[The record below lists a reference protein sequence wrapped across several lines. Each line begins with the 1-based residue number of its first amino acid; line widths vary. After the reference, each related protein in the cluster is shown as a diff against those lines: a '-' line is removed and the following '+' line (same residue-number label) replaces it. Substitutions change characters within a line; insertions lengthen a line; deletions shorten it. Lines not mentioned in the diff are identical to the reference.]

1 MLRQPFLQTPRYVLT
16 SEVSPRSPAFTKL
29 EAALE
34 NFGRK
39 APAQLVALLEPEAFL
54 CPSLVATSVIIL
66 HERFCTSEHN
76 DPSMLKC
83 LEAANSILQ
92 NMQVLNSTFSV
103 VPLFF
108 PSCANADFA
117 SLSHLVCTDAS
128 FHPRQIPPFLS
139 FCWTVAARTYLRQMA
154 IRQFKGMPPTYP
166 PSSGHGHPAVGP
178 GPTLE
183 DEVRHLTQIVTSIIA
198 RLEHFRTPV
207 GRESLRSP
215 CMCARTGETLTLDPQ
230 LALPALMA
238 ASLVSLLD
246 RPDICLPECDR
257 VKVDSTGQTALANLT
272 SVMSNIA
279 PAAVNV

>member
-1 MLRQPFLQTPRYVLT
+1 M
-16 SEVSPRSPAFTKL
+16 
-29 EAALE
+29 
-34 NFGRK
+34 
-39 APAQLVALLEPEAFL
+39 
-54 CPSLVATSVIIL
+54 CPSLVATSVILL

-92 NMQVLNSTFSV
+92 NMQVLNSTVSV
-103 VPLFF
+103 SCLFF
-108 PSCANADFA
+108 CPAQMLILPSLF
-117 SLSHLVCTDAS
+117 HLVCTDAS

-154 IRQFKGMPPTYP
+154 IRQFKGMPPAYP

-183 DEVRHLTQIVTSIIA
+183 DEVRHLTQIVTSIVA

-215 CMCARTGETLTLDPQ
+215 CMCA
-230 LALPALMA
+230 
-238 ASLVSLLD
+238 
-246 RPDICLPECDR
+246 PD
-257 VKVDSTGQTALANLT
+257 G
-272 SVMSNIA
+272 
-279 PAAVNV
+279 

>member
-1 MLRQPFLQTPRYVLT
+1 MRTLSAPFSTSCNTCLPRRWCRR
-16 SEVSPRSPAFTKL
+16 RSPAFTKL

-92 NMQVLNSTFSV
+92 NMQVLNSTSGC
-103 VPLFF
+103 F
-108 PSCANADFA
+108 PSADRRRANPDDH
-117 SLSHLVCTDAS
+117 SPPSHLVCSDAS

-166 PSSGHGHPAVGP
+166 PSSGHP
-178 GPTLE
+178 GMASSPTLE

-207 GRESLRSP
+207 GRESVLH
-215 CMCARTGETLTLDPQ
+215 
-230 LALPALMA
+230 
-238 ASLVSLLD
+238 SLSLCG
-246 RPDICLPECDR
+246 R
-257 VKVDSTGQTALANLT
+257 
-272 SVMSNIA
+272 
-279 PAAVNV
+279 